1 MLINKSLTPEISP
14 WDYLSDSGRLP
25 KMPYFYRII
34 ILKNK
39 RQMFYLI
46 IEVFHFKT
54 CNNILK
60 KLFFKYILE
69 A

>member
-1 MLINKSLTPEISP
+1 MNKSLTPEIFP

-39 RQMFYLI
+39 RQIF
-46 IEVFHFKT
+46 
-54 CNNILK
+54 
-60 KLFFKYILE
+60 LFNYWGVSFE
-69 A
+69 NM